1 MKAGTVVIAN
11 FSGATGIK
19 RRRALVIS
27 TALYQA
33 EPPDVILTISTSQL
47 TKSHAKSD

>member
-19 RRRALVIS
+19 RRPALVIS

-33 EPPDVILTISTSQL
+33 ERPDGDFDNHH
-47 TKSHAKSD
+47 KSGDEIARKN